1 MYIVLFDIM
10 KHDKIIYRKEPQKE
24 VIKMTNRSKL
34 RETIMT
40 IIYQITLYKKNNME
54 YNVDDVIKENLEID
68 NEFVKDIVYGVV
80 TSFDELTDE
89 ANKYLKDWTIDRID
103 ATGAAILRMALYE
116 IKYTDTPNVVVINEA
131 VELAK
136 KYSDEE
142 VRKMINAVLDKVIS
156 E

>member
-10 KHDKIIYRKEPQKE
+10 KRDKIIYRKEPQKE

-54 YNVDDVIKENLEID
+54 YNVVDVIKENLEID

-136 KYSDEE
+136 RYSDEE